1 MSLSCLKRK
10 IPKAFY
16 FRDYNDPQNSSK
28 LDVLYY
34 NLPKKSNRSIKPH
47 SFSRR
52 LSKFSTLKMT
62 ESQSQKVFRE
72 SIYNPNSIF
81 EKEEEENEPD
91 NTTTATFYSH
101 KKQFVYI
108 KDSCYI
114 FKKNSKV
121 RSFCLYVTE
130 APLFKFLIIVMII
143 SQAILFGFYDYMDY
157 NSTSTMNKLID
168 HIEPVFLATYG
179 LECGMK
185 IITKGLYSEPN
196 TYLRKIIN
204 FIDLWVVISGIFS
217 YKNFFKHFGILRLF
231 RVLILLGKLP
241 HFKSLKMLGTILK
254 NSIWHLITILFFLWI
269 FLTLFAIA
277 GLNLY
282 KGKLNYRCRTTPNP
296 INGSWPVNSSETRI
310 CGGIFSCAANETCG
324 SNFDYTVSASNFVSG
339 DLYNDS
345 LIPQLNFGVTNFDN
359 LLLSLVPTCQIYM
372 VEGFHEIMYI
382 LYDAT
387 NTVIPTVFCLFL
399 IVICGFSMSNMVVAI
414 MVDNFSKECEK
425 SRNTSILKD
434 TTRDLGNVSSIGKDS
449 SPNGLLGSIN
459 KKFHNLFKKP
469 TFKKSDFK
477 QTGQYFALLIAKN
490 PIFQLAMNLLVV
502 VNLLILALDQYP
514 SPSQSQLQV
523 FYYLNLAFTI
533 LFLLESFL
541 KIKGYG
547 VEKYKKD
554 KFNIMEL
561 IIAIATTI
569 EIIVGSDSSKLSSL
583 RALRLLRMFGSHHSW
598 DGFQILIDAL
608 VESSNYVIGFVIIF
622 GIYIY
627 VFAIIGKKLF
637 NVSDPMSKT
646 HIIDDSDSGLRGN
659 FENTLWA
666 YTTVFQVICLEKW
679 NELWYKYNK
688 LVGPTITNFYFIL
701 IIASGRFILFN
712 LFLAALLGLFEQAR
726 INIQLKKMKALFI
739 LRTFRS
745 EKFSPHQKKNSIID
759 NEGQTLKALE
769 FRKSFKRTST
779 ISVEKPNLMKNKVH
793 NLMRR
798 TTMKKNL
805 EWSSNSKG
813 IVHSDPGDENQ
824 ESEIEK
830 GKCKH

>member
-1 MSLSCLKRK
+1 M
-10 IPKAFY
+10 
-16 FRDYNDPQNSSK
+16 
-28 LDVLYY
+28 
-34 NLPKKSNRSIKPH
+34 
-47 SFSRR
+47 
-52 LSKFSTLKMT
+52 
-62 ESQSQKVFRE
+62 
-72 SIYNPNSIF
+72 
-81 EKEEEENEPD
+81 
-91 NTTTATFYSH
+91 
-101 KKQFVYI
+101 
-108 KDSCYI
+108 
-114 FKKNSKV
+114 
-121 RSFCLYVTE
+121 
-130 APLFKFLIIVMII
+130 
-143 SQAILFGFYDYMDY
+143 
-157 NSTSTMNKLID
+157 
-168 HIEPVFLATYG
+168 
-179 LECGMK
+179 
-185 IITKGLYSEPN
+185 
-196 TYLRKIIN
+196 
-204 FIDLWVVISGIFS
+204 
-217 YKNFFKHFGILRLF
+217 
-231 RVLILLGKLP
+231 
-241 HFKSLKMLGTILK
+241 
-254 NSIWHLITILFFLWI
+254 
-269 FLTLFAIA
+269 
-277 GLNLY
+277 
-282 KGKLNYRCRTTPNP
+282 
-296 INGSWPVNSSETRI
+296 
-310 CGGIFSCAANETCG
+310 
-324 SNFDYTVSASNFVSG
+324 
-339 DLYNDS
+339 
-345 LIPQLNFGVTNFDN
+345 N
-359 LLLSLVPTCQIYM
+359 LLQFSVKIHQTI
-372 VEGFHEIMYI
+372 EI
-382 LYDAT
+382 
-387 NTVIPTVFCLFL
+387 
-399 IVICGFSMSNMVVAI
+399 
-414 MVDNFSKECEK
+414 
-425 SRNTSILKD
+425 
-434 TTRDLGNVSSIGKDS
+434 
-449 SPNGLLGSIN
+449 LLGSIN